1 MHYNEPEGTVI
12 VTGSSKRGQKTK
24 QKMIQAAM
32 DLFHAQGV
40 RATSPRNVMAK
51 TDTGKSQFYHYFGS
65 KEGLV
70 HETLLYVYG
79 ELCDGG
85 FNNHPITTWKNLEN
99 WFQFFVE
106 AQRHYEC
113 RRGCPIGTIAYELG
127 PGQEL
132 IRQDVNAI
140 FNKSMANIS
149 RFLVDLKAQKKL
161 RPSADPEELA
171 RFCFAAV
178 QGGLLISKVQ
188 RNPQAL
194 EAAVKH
200 ALAHLKSLRV

>member
-1 MHYNEPEGTVI
+1 MK
-12 VTGSSKRGQKTK
+12 GSSERGQKTK
-24 QKMIQAAM
+24 QRMIRAAL

-40 RATSPRNVMAK
+40 RATSPQEVMAK

-85 FNNHPITTWKNLEN
+85 FNNRPITTWNDLEN
-99 WFQFFVE
+99 WFRFFVE
-106 AQRHYEC
+106 GQKHYEC
-113 RRGCPIGTIAYELG
+113 QRGCPIGTIGNELA
-127 PGQEL
+127 PDQEL

-140 FNKSMANIS
+140 FNKSMANIT
-149 RFLVDLKAQKKL
+149 RFLADLKAQKKL
-161 RPSADPEELA
+161 RPTADPEELA
-171 RFCFAAV
+171 RFCFVTV
-178 QGGLLISKVQ
+178 QGGLLVSKVQ
-188 RNPQAL
+188 RSSQPL

>member
-1 MHYNEPEGTVI
+1 MTR
-12 VTGSSKRGQKTK
+12 SSERGQKTK
-24 QKMIQAAM
+24 LKMIRAAM

-40 RATSPRNVMAK
+40 RATSPQDVMAK
-51 TDTGKSQFYHYFGS
+51 TGTGKSQFYHYFGS

-85 FNNHPITTWKNLEN
+85 FNNQPITTWKDLEN

-106 AQRHYEC
+106 GQKYYEC
-113 RRGCPIGTIAYELG
+113 QRGCPIGTIGYELA

-140 FNKSMANIS
+140 FNKSMANLI
-149 RFLVDLKAQKKL
+149 RFFDHLKAQKKL
-161 RPSADPEELA
+161 STTADPEELA
-171 RFCFAAV
+171 QFCFATL
-178 QGGLLISKVQ
+178 QGGLLVSKVQ
-188 RNPQAL
+188 RNSQAL

-200 ALAHLKSLRV
+200 ALVHLKSLRV